1 MVAQNEV
8 TQEWGNNINSNT
20 IMENEN
26 KAQSDKDDTKASNLR
41 PWKHKQARKGKK
53 KSTMEKE
60 NLFNSLQRRMVYFYS
75 FKNFNT
81 FTWHASLMSSVEFQS
96 V

>member
-41 PWKHKQARKGKK
+41 P
-53 KSTMEKE
+53 
-60 NLFNSLQRRMVYFYS
+60 
-75 FKNFNT
+75 
-81 FTWHASLMSSVEFQS
+81 
-96 V
+96 